1 MDANPHSPSLSPPP
15 VEDLEKQEA
24 KVRNIKEQQISG
36 LVDLYEEDNYVM
48 REFSWD

>member
-1 MDANPHSPSLSPPP
+1 MDANVSTPLLPPV

-24 KVRNIKEQQISG
+24 KVRNTKEQQLNVG

-48 REFSWD
+48 CEL